1 MKRIP
6 VLLAALPL
14 LLTGTSLFATAETA
28 NAAGHQV
35 GVRLHE
41 AIRSLPVAAETRTG
55 YVRSRF
61 QMWVDAD
68 NDCRDTRDEVLARQS
83 QVWVGT
89 CDVRPGRWLSY
100 YDNQVFQHSSGLDID
115 HMVPLAE
122 AWDSGA
128 KKWNADTRKR
138 YANDLANPHS
148 LVAVSAS
155 SNRSKGDRDPADW
168 MPAYGSASTSSPG

>member
-6 VLLAALPL
+6 VLLATLSL
-14 LLTGTSLFATAETA
+14 LLTGMSLVATGETA
-28 NAAGHQV
+28 NAAGQQA
-35 GVRLHE
+35 GVRLHQ
-41 AIRSLPVAAETRTG
+41 AIRGLPVAAETRTG
-55 YVRSRF
+55 YLRSRF

-83 QVWVGT
+83 LVWVGT
-89 CDVRPGRWLSY
+89 CDVQPGRWLSY
-100 YDNQVFQHSSGLDID
+100 YDNQVFKHSSGLDID

-138 YANDLANPHS
+138 YANDLANPRS

-155 SNRSKGDRDPADW
+155 SNRSKGDRDPADGCRRT
-168 MPAYGSASTSSPG
+168 ASAGTSSPG